1 MRLRSV
7 LGTFVTD
14 TFGGAARRL
23 LAVALLAAA
32 GVAGVK
38 GATMQ
43 SAGDM
48 LEASKAGDVKRVREL
63 MRSNPSLVNAE
74 AEGGETPILAA
85 LFRGHKEVV
94 EALLE
99 GGARLNLFEAAALG
113 KAGRVEEI
121 LSESPRLINS
131 KGFGRATA
139 LHFAAFTGRREVVA
153 LLLRRGAQV
162 NVTAEGIDDV
172 TPLHS
177 AAAGGHAEIVGLL
190 LAAGAR
196 PDARQKGGFV
206 PLHEAAMKG
215 RLAMVE
221 TLLRYGADANA
232 ADDKGTT
239 PLAYAL
245 KGGHTEVADALRRGG
260 AKN

>member
-1 MRLRSV
+1 MRLHSV
-7 LGTFVTD
+7 SGISVTD
-14 TFGGAARRL
+14 TFGGAAGRL
-23 LAVALLAAA
+23 LAVSLLAAA
-32 GVAGVK
+32 FVTGVK
-38 GATMQ
+38 GAAMQ

-63 MRSNPSLVNAE
+63 IGSNPSLVNAE

-113 KAGRVEEI
+113 KAGRVKEI
-121 LSESPRLINS
+121 LSESPRLMNS

-139 LHFAAFTGRREVVA
+139 LHFAAFTGHREVVE
-153 LLLRRGAQV
+153 LLLQRGAEV
-162 NVTAEGIDDV
+162 NVRAEGIDDV

-177 AAAGGHAEIVGLL
+177 AAAGGHPEIVRLL

-206 PLHEAAMKG
+206 PLHEAARKG
-215 RLAMVE
+215 DLAMVE

-245 KGGHTEVADALRRGG
+245 RGGHSAVVDVLRRGG